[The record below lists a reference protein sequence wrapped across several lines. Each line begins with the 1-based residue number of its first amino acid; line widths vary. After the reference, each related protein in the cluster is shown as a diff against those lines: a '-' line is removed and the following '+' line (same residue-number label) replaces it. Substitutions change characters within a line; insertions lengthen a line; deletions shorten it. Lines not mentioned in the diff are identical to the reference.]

1 MTSLAKTFTTILAA
15 TAAAVSFL
23 SPLAV
28 PAQEAKPARIGLLR
42 LSPPPP
48 QNLEQFRAG
57 MSERGH
63 KEGRTYQLVP
73 GWGKAG
79 GKKEKFSVLAKKLAR
94 KLVDRGVDV
103 IVTVGT
109 VVAHAASRAA
119 PSTPIVM
126 ALSADPVRAGLVK
139 SLAAPGGNITGMSAA
154 VVAFTAKSFEILK
167 ETIPSLHH
175 VATFYAWRE
184 GSPSLRKLFRS
195 GGERAGRALGFETS
209 TLLPEKGED
218 FPALF
223 ARATAAGVDTVYV
236 RSTPFLSKAQQK
248 RLVDAAL
255 KAGMPTMYP
264 TKQLVKMGGLISYG
278 TNRADLYRRAAA
290 YVDKILRGAKPADL
304 PVEQPTK
311 FDFVINLKTAKA
323 LGITVPPSI
332 LLRATEVIE

>member
-1 MTSLAKTFTTILAA
+1 MSSQFA
-15 TAAAVSFL
+15 TLSKCMVVALVVLLVPQAAAM
-23 SPLAV
+23 
-28 PAQEAKPARIGLLR
+28 AQEAKLARIGFLR
-42 LSPPPP
+42 SSDPPAL
-48 QNLEQFRAG
+48 NLAAFRQG
-57 MSERGH
+57 MSDRGH
-63 KEGRTYQLVP
+63 IEGKTYVIVP
-73 GWGKAG
+73 GWRKPG
-79 GKKEKFSVLAKKLAR
+79 GKREKPAVLAR
-94 KLVDRGVDV
+94 KLVARGVDL

-109 VVAHAASRAA
+109 RPTRAASRAA

-139 SLAAPGGNITGMSAA
+139 SLAAPGGNITGLSSAA
-154 VVAFTAKSFEILK
+154 AAFTAKSFEILK

-175 VATFYAWRE
+175 VATFYARRE
-184 GSPSLRKLFRS
+184 GSPSVRRLFRA
-195 GGERAGRALGFETS
+195 GAERAGRALGFETS

-264 TKQLVKMGGLISYG
+264 TKQLVKMGGLVSYG
-278 TNRADLYRRAAA
+278 TDRADLYRRAAA

-304 PVEQPTK
+304 PVERPTK
-311 FDFVINLKTAKA
+311 FDLVINLKSAKA
-323 LGITVPPSI
+323 LGITIPPSI